1 MSATQLGDIR
11 HCLEGA
17 IPSVM
22 STCSGDGMPNV
33 AYISQV
39 YYVDERHVAL
49 SFQFFNKTR
58 QNILANPRATVLLLD
73 PRTAAF
79 YRLHIRY
86 LRTETAGPLFE
97 GMKAQLAGIAS
108 HTGMQGVFRLLGSDV
123 YEVEQIEAVDG
134 DPLPA
139 PPARCGMLTA
149 VRRCSERLARCT
161 SLDEALNSVLATLS
175 DFAGVEY
182 AMVLMHD
189 SSTQRLYT
197 VASSGYRTSGVG
209 SEIGMG
215 QGVIGVAARERTPV
229 RIMHMTNAYLY
240 SQAMRSSFEAN
251 VPDIEAATE
260 IPYPGLAEPHS
271 QLAVPVLS
279 AGRLLGVLFV
289 ESPNELQFGFEDEDM
304 LVSMAGHLG
313 AAIDLMHASTE
324 AAETAPAIGTPAASG
339 SSSASASAFASVM
352 ASASASAST
361 SASANSAASA
371 VLQLRRFASNDSVF
385 IGDTYLIK
393 GVAGAILWKLLKDH
407 AQHGRTEFS
416 NRELRLDSTLRLP
429 DVTDNLEA
437 RLVLLR
443 RRLCEHGP
451 YIRIEKTGRGRFRL
465 ALQRPVNLV
474 EVT

>member
-1 MSATQLGDIR
+1 MTQLGDIR
-11 HCLEGA
+11 PCLEGA

-22 STCSGDGMPNV
+22 ATCSDDGMPNV

-58 QNILANPRATVLLLD
+58 QNILANPRGTVLLLH
-73 PRTAAF
+73 PQTAAY

-86 LRTETAGPLFE
+86 LRCETEGPLFE
-97 GMKAQLAGIAS
+97 SMKAQLAGIAS

-123 YEVEQIEAVDG
+123 YEVEQIEAVQG
-134 DPLPA
+134 EPLPA
-139 PPARCGMLTA
+139 PPPRCGMLSA

-161 SLDEALNSVLATLS
+161 SLDEALNAVLATLS
-175 DFAGVEY
+175 DFAGVAY
-182 AMVLMHD
+182 GMVLMHD
-189 SSTQRLYT
+189 SGTNRLYT
-197 VASSGYRTSGVG
+197 VASCGYATSGVG
-209 SEIGMG
+209 SEVGMG

-240 SQAMRSSFEAN
+240 SQAMRSSLEAN
-251 VPDIEAATE
+251 IPDMEAATE
-260 IPYPGLAEPHS
+260 IPYPGLAEPRS

-304 LVSMAGHLG
+304 LVAMAGHLG
-313 AAIDLMHASTE
+313 AAIDLMHARTE
-324 AAETAPAIGTPAASG
+324 APEAAPPAAPAVPAAAG
-339 SSSASASAFASVM
+339 
-352 ASASASAST
+352 
-361 SASANSAASA
+361 A
-371 VLQLRRFASNDSVF
+371 VLQLRRFASNDSIFV
-385 IGDTYLIK
+385 GDSYLIK

-416 NRELRLDSTLRLP
+416 NRELRLEPAIRLP

-443 RRLCEHGP
+443 RRLAEHGP
-451 YIRIEKTGRGRFRL
+451 HIRIEKTGRGRFRL
-465 ALQRPVNLV
+465 VLQRPVDLV
-474 EVT
+474 EVA